1 MQQNQLSK
9 IPGHHWYQ
17 RPAAILCHL
26 LMLSLFASMAL
37 GTAGCKAKKEAR
49 AAAAARAENI
59 AKARADL
66 LSVIND
72 QGSMTLE
79 EKEEVVERVRAM
91 NLQDAEIQNLIDRA
105 EALIAEERAAARA
118 GVTED
123 RSTPSTGTT
132 SNSDVSNV
140 FRDIANAS
148 GNDASFQIREALG
161 MFASPDTPVL
171 IIISESGGQVDYDE
185 PTTIKKYLE
194 YLKDTR
200 NQPEEI
206 KNLEFD
212 ANGKIKEV
220 ELIKNYNR

>member
-1 MQQNQLSK
+1 M
-9 IPGHHWYQ
+9 PGYQWYQ
-17 RPAAILCHL
+17 RPATVLCHL
-26 LMLSLFASMAL
+26 LMLALFASMAM
-37 GTAGCKAKKEAR
+37 GTVGCKAKREAR

-72 QGSMTLE
+72 QGSMTLD
-79 EKEEVVERVRAM
+79 EKEEVVERVKDM

-105 EALIAEERAAARA
+105 EALIAEERAAARTVA
-118 GVTED
+118 DDEPATE
-123 RSTPSTGTT
+123 RSGATT
-132 SNSDVSNV
+132 NEDVSSA
-140 FRDIANAS
+140 FRDIARS
-148 GNDASFQIREALG
+148 SESDASFKIREAMN